1 MSSCQKYEP
10 MVVSIHSP
18 SPTEI
23 PIVAYAYP
31 IKFENDLH
39 FQILWEPSRATK
51 SEPYPSMT
59 EIQRLK
65 LVNESLKKKFKGK
78 NLIFGSGFIGAK
90 IVFVGEAPGADEE
103 KEGQPI
109 SGHSQKILNQVL
121 RTLGIN
127 KNKIYL
133 TNVLKYNPTGKK
145 IPTQKEIR
153 SYVPFLKE
161 EIKTI
166 GPRVVVTLG
175 NMALNGIGLRQPLH
189 NIHGRTFNF
198 GSYELVPTFHPK
210 EAAGNPQIKI
220 QMETDLAKVKE
231 LLNKEV
237 LEA

>member
-1 MSSCQKYEP
+1 MSE
-10 MVVSIHSP
+10 
-18 SPTEI
+18 
-23 PIVAYAYP
+23 A
-31 IKFENDLH
+31 
-39 FQILWEPSRATK
+39 
-51 SEPYPSMT
+51 
-59 EIQRLK
+59 QRLNQ
-65 LVNESLKKKFKGK
+65 VNESLKKKFKGK
-78 NLIFGSGFIGAK
+78 KLVFGSGFIGAK
-90 IVFVGEAPGADEE
+90 VVFVGEAPGADEE
-103 KEGQPI
+103 RDGKPM
-109 SGHSQKILNQVL
+109 SGHSQKILNQIL

-166 GPRVVVTLG
+166 SPRVVVTLG

-210 EAAGNPQIKI
+210 DVAANPKIKTL
-220 QMETDLAKVKE
+220 METDLAKVKE
-231 LLNKEV
+231 LLNREIQ
-237 LEA
+237 EI

>member
-1 MSSCQKYEP
+1 MSEAQ
-10 MVVSIHSP
+10 H
-18 SPTEI
+18 
-23 PIVAYAYP
+23 
-31 IKFENDLH
+31 
-39 FQILWEPSRATK
+39 
-51 SEPYPSMT
+51 
-59 EIQRLK
+59 LK
-65 LVNESLKKKFKGK
+65 QVNESLKKKFKGK
-78 NLIFGSGFIGAK
+78 NLVFGSGFLGAK
-90 IVFVGEAPGADEE
+90 VVFVGEAPGPDEE
-103 KEGQPI
+103 KDGKPI
-109 SGHSQKILNQVL
+109 SGNSEKMLNQVL

-166 GPRVVVTLG
+166 NPRVVVTLG

-210 EAAGNPQIKI
+210 EIIGNPEVKTL
-220 QMETDLAKVKE
+220 MEADLAKLKE
-231 LLNKEV
+231 LINKEV

>member
-1 MSSCQKYEP
+1 
-10 MVVSIHSP
+10 
-18 SPTEI
+18 
-23 PIVAYAYP
+23 
-31 IKFENDLH
+31 
-39 FQILWEPSRATK
+39 
-51 SEPYPSMT
+51 MT

-90 IVFVGEAPGADEE
+90 IVFVGEAPGPDEE
-103 KEGQPI
+103 REDKTM
-109 SGHSQKILNQVL
+109 SAHSEKLLNQIL

-127 KNKIYL
+127 KKGVYL

-145 IPTQKEIR
+145 IPTSKEIR

-166 GPRVVVTLG
+166 SPKVVVTLG
-175 NMALNGIGLRQPLH
+175 NMALTGIGLRQPLY

-210 EAAGNPQIKI
+210 EAASNPQIKA

>member
-1 MSSCQKYEP
+1 MSG
-10 MVVSIHSP
+10 V
-18 SPTEI
+18 
-23 PIVAYAYP
+23 
-31 IKFENDLH
+31 
-39 FQILWEPSRATK
+39 
-51 SEPYPSMT
+51 
-59 EIQRLK
+59 QRLNQ
-65 LVNESLKKKFKGK
+65 VNESLKKKFKGK
-78 NLIFGSGFIGAK
+78 KLVFGSGFIGAK
-90 IVFVGEAPGADEE
+90 VIFVGEAPGSDEE
-103 KEGQPI
+103 KDNKPM

-133 TNVLKYNPTGKK
+133 TNVLKYNPAGKK

-166 GPRVVVTLG
+166 SPRVVVTLG

-210 EAAGNPQIKI
+210 DIATNPQIRSL
-220 QMETDLAKVKE
+220 MESDLAKVKE
-231 LLNKEV
+231 LLNRETQ
-237 LEA
+237 EI

>member
-1 MSSCQKYEP
+1 
-10 MVVSIHSP
+10 
-18 SPTEI
+18 
-23 PIVAYAYP
+23 
-31 IKFENDLH
+31 
-39 FQILWEPSRATK
+39 
-51 SEPYPSMT
+51 MT

-65 LVNESLKKKFKGK
+65 QINDSLKKKFRGK
-78 NLIFGSGFIGAK
+78 KLIFGSGFIGAK
-90 IVFVGEAPGADEE
+90 VVFVGEAPGPDEE
-103 KEGQPI
+103 REGKPM
-109 SGHSQKILNQVL
+109 SGHSEKLLNQVL

-145 IPTQKEIR
+145 IPTPKEIR

-166 GPRVVVTLG
+166 GPKVVVTLG

-210 EAAGNPQIKI
+210 EAATNPQVKALIEI
-220 QMETDLAKVKE
+220 DLAKVRE
-231 LLNKEV
+231 MLNKEV
-237 LEA
+237 IEV